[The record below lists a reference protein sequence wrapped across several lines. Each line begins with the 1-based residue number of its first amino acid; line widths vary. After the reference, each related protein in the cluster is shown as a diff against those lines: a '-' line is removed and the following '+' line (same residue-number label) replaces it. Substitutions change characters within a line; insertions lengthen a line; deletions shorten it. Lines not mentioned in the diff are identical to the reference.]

1 MADALA
7 IVGSVG
13 AICSLVAGI
22 SKVILLITDLTAIWE
37 DADLT
42 LLSMAS
48 QLTALRAA
56 TTKIQ
61 EWMDRGLQ
69 DAHHQLT
76 MDLDVSIKC
85 CHLLISKIESFFSEL
100 SDLTEKP
107 LDFRN
112 KFKVVFGSAGP
123 ENVQKLIERQ
133 TSALTLLLTACNW

>member
-1 MADALA
+1 MAEALA
-7 IVGSVG
+7 VVGSVG

-22 SKVILLITDLTAIWE
+22 GKVILLITDISAKWQ

-61 EWMDRGLQ
+61 EWTEGGLQ
-69 DAHHQLT
+69 NAHHQLI
-76 MDLDVSIKC
+76 MDLDISIKC
-85 CHLLISKIESFFSEL
+85 CQLLISKAEGFFAEL
-100 SDLTEKP
+100 ADLTDKP
-107 LDFRN
+107 LDLRQ

-133 TSALTLLLTACNW
+133 TSALTLLLIACNW